1 MTATKPLG
9 KNPTD
14 FNTVDE
20 TVYSAME
27 MMASD
32 LHLSP
37 CATHYAIR
45 MRCNGLLGDPIA
57 LTTDQGRT
65 LLQAFKAAAKM
76 NIAETRRPQDARL
89 SKDKLEMRLATHPT
103 LHGENLVI
111 RFLTLHNRRNLS
123 DLGLSANTLNMLSAM
138 TRPEHGLTLVAG
150 PTGSGKTTTL
160 HAMLNALGKSAGR
173 ISTLEDP
180 VEIIHPEAAQ
190 TDLSRLPHLD
200 FASGLRSLMRQDPD
214 TILVGEVRDEET
226 AALTLNA
233 ALTGHRVFASIHAPD
248 CVGALCRL
256 IELGLNFGSLMN
268 CLNGVAALRLKAQTN
283 ATERTLQ
290 AEVLNLT
297 SLPRTTV
304 LACKGIEELVSH
316 LCQSSRIGFEHSRG
330 GRHVQA

>member
-1 MTATKPLG
+1 MTTAP
-9 KNPTD
+9 PTNHLPG
-14 FNTVDE
+14 FQTVTDA
-20 TVYSAME
+20 VHSAML

-45 MRCNGLLGDPIA
+45 MRCNGLLGEPITLA
-57 LTTDQGRT
+57 SEQGRA

-89 SKDKLEMRLATHPT
+89 SKDNLEMRLATHPT

-111 RFLTLHNRRNLS
+111 RFLTLQHRRHLNE
-123 DLGLSANTLNMLSAM
+123 LGLSSSTLNMLKAM
-138 TRPEHGLTLVAG
+138 STPEHGLTLVAG

-160 HAMLNALGKSAGR
+160 HAMLNALGRSAGR
-173 ISTLEDP
+173 IATLEDP

-268 CLNGVAALRLKAQTN
+268 CLNGVAALRLKA
-283 ATERTLQ
+283 AAGETERTLQ

-297 SLPRTTV
+297 SLPRATV

-316 LCQSSRIGFEHSRG
+316 LGRHSHLGFEYSRG
-330 GRHVQA
+330 GVHAQT